1 VADHVFS
8 AARLR
13 GYRVLQDAGLG
24 EDVSLQV
31 LNTVVAARLW
41 LPFSLIEI
49 AFRNASD
56 GAISAAHSDGKD
68 WLLAQGKDGEEL
80 VAREVGAPATFR
92 GERGDGTTEDPIADA
107 ARMASRQLGREKI
120 SRDDLIAHLMLGF
133 WVHRC
138 PEALA
143 EGEPSLN
150 SWELV
155 AATFDEPLN
164 ESEYLRN
171 TMTRLLRT
179 RNRVAHHEPLVFRAK
194 HVFTKAGD
202 EKVGADLVTSLQG
215 AVEAFMQDVQ
225 LAVSTASTMAPM
237 AAKHIASVPDQVRV
251 DIGAFEA
258 LLASERAR
266 LREERDARLA
276 ARASERASRLAGGD

>member
-24 EDVSLQV
+24 DDVSLQV
-31 LNTVVAARLW
+31 LNTVVAGRLW

-56 GAISAAHSDGKD
+56 RAISDSHPAADD
-68 WLLAQGKDGEEL
+68 WLLASGKDGLEL
-80 VAREVGAPATFR
+80 IANSVAAPAVLR
-92 GERGDGTTEDPIADA
+92 GTRWDGSVEDPIADA
-107 ARMASRQLGREKI
+107 ARMASRQLGREKV

-143 EGEPSLN
+143 QEEPAVAT
-150 SWELV
+150 WELI
-155 AATFDEPLN
+155 AAILDDPLN
-164 ESEYLRN
+164 DAAYLQR

-179 RNRVAHHEPLVFRAK
+179 RNRVAHHEPLLFRAK
-194 HVFTKAGD
+194 HVFAKNG
-202 EKVGADLVTSLQG
+202 EPKQGPELITSLQG
-215 AVEAFMQDVQ
+215 AISAFLNDVELVVA
-225 LAVSTASTMAPM
+225 TASTMAPM
-237 AAKHIASVPDQVRV
+237 AAKHIAAVPDHVRV
-251 DIGAFEA
+251 DIAAFEA
-258 LLASERAR
+258 VLAAERVRLLEK
-266 LREERDARLA
+266 REARLA
-276 ARASERASRLAGGD
+276 ARAAERAARLTDGG